1 MPSTSVVPERGTP
14 ATLAHTPPVPTY
26 PEDLLPEMQQ
36 LLAILA
42 DLAIKH
48 EIERDYLEEWSGPE
62 SMKQQLVAELKQS
75 HRAEREPY
83 DVRLTELKQQIAAL
97 PLCGLNRIVH

>member
-1 MPSTSVVPERGTP
+1 MRSTFVASERGTS

-26 PEDLLPEMQQ
+26 LEDLLPEMQQ

-48 EIERDYLEEWSGPE
+48 EIERDYLEDWSGPE
-62 SMKQQLVAELKQS
+62 EMKQQLVAELEQS
-75 HRAEREPY
+75 HWAERELY
-83 DVRLTELKQQIAAL
+83 AVRLTELKQRIAAF

>member
-1 MPSTSVVPERGTP
+1 MPSTSVVPERGTS
-14 ATLAHTPPVPTY
+14 ATLAHTLPVPTY
-26 PEDLLPEMQQ
+26 LEDLLPEMQRM
-36 LLAILA
+36 LAILA

-48 EIERDYLEEWSGPE
+48 EIERDYLEDWPGPE
-62 SMKQQLVAELKQS
+62 EMKQQLVAELKQS

-83 DVRLTELKQQIAAL
+83 AVRLTELKQRIAAL